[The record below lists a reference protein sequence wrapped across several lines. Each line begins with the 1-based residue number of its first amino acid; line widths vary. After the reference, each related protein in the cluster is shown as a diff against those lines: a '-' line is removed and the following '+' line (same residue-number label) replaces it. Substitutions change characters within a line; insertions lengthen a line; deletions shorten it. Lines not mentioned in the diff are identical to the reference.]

1 MAGYYD
7 RDKAPNDGT
16 STYTVGGNLGWPRP
30 HLNHVPEYQ
39 ASGFPY
45 AQTVDVTP
53 TTADDVWSVSFP
65 SITRWV
71 ILHGHRAGNAEILPD
86 KVLIAFN
93 QYGFDNNAYIDLKS
107 IDGQRLELK
116 CSRVFFKFLSDD
128 TDHIEILA
136 GLTNISRDQ
145 MSELE
150 TINTASNGGNNIL
163 GFNTVNDPVIVVDAA
178 PVIP

>member
-1 MAGYYD
+1 MSYYD
-7 RDKAPNDGT
+7 RDKAQNNSS
-16 STYTVGGNLGWPRP
+16 STVHVGNNLGWPRP
-30 HLNHVPEYQ
+30 HLGHVGEYQ

-45 AQTVDVTP
+45 AQTVNVTT
-53 TTADDVWSVSFP
+53 TTADDIWSVSFP
-65 SITRWV
+65 YITRWV

-86 KVLIAFN
+86 KVLVAFN
-93 QYGFDNNAYIDLKS
+93 QHGFDNGAYIDLKS

-145 MSELE
+145 MSGLE
-150 TINTASNGGNNIL
+150 TVDTTTNGGNDIL
-163 GFNTVNDPVIVVDAA
+163 GFNTVNTAETVVDVA
-178 PVIP
+178 PVN